1 LHQACFRTLA
11 RTDFLVLIKLQAC
24 TGEPLVYQHYGTATT
39 EKGCKEKAA
48 EFAFRIGDFKPKIQF
63 VCERFSAV

>member
-1 LHQACFRTLA
+1 LFIIFF
-11 RTDFLVLIKLQAC
+11 DIN
-24 TGEPLVYQHYGTATT
+24 GEPLVYQHYGTATT

>member
-1 LHQACFRTLA
+1 MWALFIVFF
-11 RTDFLVLIKLQAC
+11 DINS
-24 TGEPLVYQHYGTATT
+24 EPLVYQHYGTATT
-39 EKGCKEKAA
+39 EKGCNEKAA